1 MKRIRDRTETK
12 NNRKEIKMKFY
23 IITFDND
30 DGSQSEYFTSL
41 KKAKS
46 RMSHLKKNRDDYCI
60 DTVYDMVFYTHIK
73 PTKKGILRALNS
85 NDGGYPVKEGK

>member
-1 MKRIRDRTETK
+1 MKYNK
-12 NNRKEIKMKFY
+12 KMKFY
-23 IITFDND
+23 MICFDDD